1 MNNKK
6 KNSHEIEVKK
16 STELNLKDFFK
27 ELNNAIH
34 TNDLQSI
41 YQLSKIFTR
50 YHFKKLNN

>member
-1 MNNKK
+1 MDDNEKTPQD
-6 KNSHEIEVKK
+6 IEFKDYF
-16 STELNLKDFFK
+16 ELNLSQFYK
-27 ELNNAIH
+27 ELQEAIN

>member
-6 KNSHEIEVKK
+6 KHSHEIEVKK
-16 STELNLKDFFK
+16 STELNLTDFFK

>member
-1 MNNKK
+1 MDDNEKTPQD
-6 KNSHEIEVKK
+6 IEFKEYF
-16 STELNLKDFFK
+16 ELNLSQFYK
-27 ELNNAIH
+27 ELQEAIN